1 MVTPIVSSKY
11 RHLYQ
16 FCYVKIFST
25 NQNGNLVLLE
35 DPGRV
40 RSQKINV
47 VCQIQ
52 RFDFDYILAISRKV
66 IIRIPPVLGLIN
78 GFSDTYHAN
87 KIHDRFA
94 LTTLHI

>member
-11 RHLYQ
+11 WKLSQ

-25 NQNGNLVLLE
+25 NQDENLVLLE

-40 RSQKINV
+40 RSQKTSV

-52 RFDFDYILAISRKV
+52 RFDFDCILVVSRKV
-66 IIRIPPVLGLIN
+66 IIRIPAVLRL
-78 GFSDTYHAN
+78 
-87 KIHDRFA
+87 KP
-94 LTTLHI
+94 L